1 MLSKDKVWG
10 GLFALLPRCSYP
22 VYKYTS
28 TGQVISEVPLGIMTA
43 VYFLV
48 CMFVVW
54 KKGPNK

>member
-1 MLSKDKVWG
+1 MG
-10 GLFALLPRCSYP
+10 GLFALLRCSYP

-28 TGQVISEVPLGIMTA
+28 TGQVISKVPLGIMTA